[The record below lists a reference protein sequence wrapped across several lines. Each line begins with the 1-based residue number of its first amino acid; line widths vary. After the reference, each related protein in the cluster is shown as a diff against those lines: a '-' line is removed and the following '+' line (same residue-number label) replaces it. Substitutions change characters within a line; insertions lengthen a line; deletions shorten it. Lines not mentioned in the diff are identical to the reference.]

1 MQDEDF
7 EPITKD
13 VAIPKEQLA
22 RLQASLKSP
31 TILIEKLVTIL
42 LWLPKKLVS
51 WWQVLHSNQKIY
63 LLAIIFG
70 TFQDQSI
77 SAHSLSEP
85 SSGMLIVGSIA
96 MIGMLREL
104 LNIFTQVWQTLLGK
118 SLIFIIYVIIGNFT
132 LAVAARKVNYITGI
146 DPDSLIYAQGF
157 TTVLVL
163 PLWLLLLTS
172 MSLILLFTIGN
183 LWFLFLRLINLLRLH
198 PIKIRV
204 GERFSVLFIFIR
216 LLLISPIMITLMQ
229 PLNWYKNEL
238 NIEIPG
244 VTISTGQQN
253 STNEETINEE
263 QADPVDGEV
272 DTATATENVPL
283 SSEDEN
289 STERNEELVTSTT
302 DSIEAEDIEIASV
315 VVEGVDEKVKYTDF
329 DRAIATFVYEY
340 ETFQLSRCE
349 KSEAERVSIIGEDMI
364 LVAEK
369 VEGHPL
375 GYKFSAR
382 ACVLRTYK

>member
-7 EPITKD
+7 EPVTKE
-13 VAIPKEQLA
+13 VTIPREQLV

-31 TILIEKLVTIL
+31 TVLFEKLVTL
-42 LWLPKKLVS
+42 SLWLPKKLVS

-63 LLAIIFG
+63 LLAVICG
-70 TFQDQSI
+70 I
-77 SAHSLSEP
+77 SQGQNFTPEAPINPEL
-85 SSGMLIVGSIA
+85 GILIVGSIA

-118 SLIFIIYVIIGNFT
+118 SFIFIIYVIIGNFT
-132 LAVAARKVNYITGI
+132 LAVAARKVNYITGV

-183 LWFLFLRLINLLRLH
+183 VWFLFLKLINLLRLH
-198 PIKIRV
+198 PIKVRV

-216 LLLISPIMITLMQ
+216 LMLISPIMITLMQ
-229 PLNWYKNEL
+229 PLNWYNNEL

-244 VTISTGQQN
+244 LTISAGQEN
-253 STNEETINEE
+253 VTKDKTASEE
-263 QADPVDGEV
+263 QEV
-272 DTATATENVPL
+272 IALGGQNDIGLIDVSVN
-283 SSEDEN
+283 SEEKDNLKQGDEFEIYDAN
-289 STERNEELVTSTT
+289 TDVVEVSTE
-302 DSIEAEDIEIASV
+302 
-315 VVEGVDEKVKYTDF
+315 VKYTDF

-349 KSEAERVSIIGEDMI
+349 KTDTERVSIIGEDII

-369 VEGHPL
+369 IEGHAL

-382 ACVLRTYK
+382 ACVLRDYK

>member
-7 EPITKD
+7 EPVTKE
-13 VAIPKEQLA
+13 VTIPREQLA

-31 TILIEKLVTIL
+31 AILIEKLTTIT
-42 LWLPKKLVS
+42 LWLPKKLLS

-63 LLAIIFG
+63 LLAVIFG
-70 TFQDQSI
+70 ISQDQSI
-77 SAHSLSEP
+77 SPETILEP
-85 SSGMLIVGSIA
+85 NTGILIVGSIA

-118 SLIFIIYVIIGNFT
+118 SLIFIMYVIIGNFT
-132 LAVAARKVNYITGI
+132 LAVAARKVNYITGV

-183 LWFLFLRLINLLRLH
+183 VWFLFLKLINLLRLH
-198 PIKIRV
+198 PIKVRV

-216 LLLISPIMITLMQ
+216 LLLISPIMVTLMQ
-229 PLNWYKNEL
+229 PLNWYNNEL

-244 VTISTGQQN
+244 VTMGTGQQDG
-253 STNEETINEE
+253 
-263 QADPVDGEV
+263 ADDKVATKVAKVSSVDGEV
-272 DTATATENVPL
+272 DAGLINISM
-283 SSEDEN
+283 SSEDSDNPKQGDEFDA
-289 STERNEELVTSTT
+289 
-302 DSIEAEDIEIASV
+302 DSINSDNIEA
-315 VVEGVDEKVKYTDF
+315 KVKYTDF

-349 KSEAERVSIIGEDMI
+349 KTDAERVSIIGEDII

-369 VEGHPL
+369 VEGHAL

-382 ACVLRTYK
+382 ACVLRDYK

>member
-7 EPITKD
+7 EPVTKE
-13 VAIPKEQLA
+13 VTIPREQLA
-22 RLQASLKSP
+22 RLQATLKSP
-31 TILIEKLVTIL
+31 TILIEKLVTIS
-42 LWLPKKLVS
+42 LWLPKKLLS

-63 LLAIIFG
+63 LLAVIFG
-70 TFQDQSI
+70 ISQDQS
-77 SAHSLSEP
+77 LSPETLLEP
-85 SSGMLIVGSIA
+85 NTGLLIVGSIA

-118 SLIFIIYVIIGNFT
+118 SLIFIMYVIIGNFT
-132 LAVAARKVNYITGI
+132 LAVAARKVNYITGV

-172 MSLILLFTIGN
+172 MSLILLFTLGN
-183 LWFLFLRLINLLRLH
+183 VWFLFLKLVNLLRLH
-198 PIKIRV
+198 PINVRV

-216 LLLISPIMITLMQ
+216 LLLISPIMVTLMQ
-229 PLNWYKNEL
+229 PLNWYNNEL
-238 NIEIPG
+238 NIEMPG
-244 VTISTGQQN
+244 VVFTTSEIGDSEN
-253 STNEETINEE
+253 K
-263 QADPVDGEV
+263 DPKNDLIE
-272 DTATATENVPL
+272 
-283 SSEDEN
+283 
-289 STERNEELVTSTT
+289 STEGQSGETSPKEVSVSADDVHSSKQDEGIVILDT
-302 DSIEAEDIEIASV
+302 DINDAKD
-315 VVEGVDEKVKYTDF
+315 KYTDF

-349 KSEAERVSIIGEDMI
+349 KTDAERVSIIGEDII

-369 VEGHPL
+369 VEGHAL

-382 ACVLRTYK
+382 SCVLRDYK

>member
-7 EPITKD
+7 EP
-13 VAIPKEQLA
+13 VAKEIVIPQKQLD

-31 TILIEKLVTIL
+31 VLLFERLLNAV
-42 LWLPKKLVS
+42 LWLPKKMVI

-63 LLAIIFG
+63 LLAAILG
-70 TFQDQSI
+70 LSQDQSI
-77 SAHSLSEP
+77 TPETITEP
-85 SSGMLIVGSIA
+85 SKGLLIVGSIA

-104 LNIFTQVWQTLLGK
+104 LDIFTRVWQTLLGK
-118 SLIFIIYVIIGNFT
+118 SLIFILYVIVGNFT
-132 LAVAARKVNYITGI
+132 LAVAARKVNYIAGV

-172 MSLILLFTIGN
+172 MSLILLFTLGN
-183 LWFLFLRLINLLRLH
+183 VWFLFLKLVNLLRLH
-198 PIKIRV
+198 PIKVRV

-216 LLLISPIMITLMQ
+216 LLLISPIMVTLIQ
-229 PLNWYKNEL
+229 PLNWYNNEL

-244 VTISTGQQN
+244 I
-253 STNEETINEE
+253 TINTGKSIDIKENAAQEQESTEAGLLDESTLEE
-263 QADPVDGEV
+263 QA
-272 DTATATENVPL
+272 
-283 SSEDEN
+283 
-289 STERNEELVTSTT
+289 
-302 DSIEAEDIEIASV
+302 ASV
-315 VVEGVDEKVKYTDF
+315 DSSDLDNLNVNTQGGNITNGKAEVIKEKDKYTNF

-349 KSEAERVSIIGEDMI
+349 KSATERVSIIGEGVI

-369 VEGHPL
+369 VSDHAL
-375 GYKFSAR
+375 GYKFTAR
-382 ACVLRTYK
+382 ACQLRDYSN

>member
-7 EPITKD
+7 EPVTKE
-13 VAIPKEQLA
+13 VAIPRAQLA

-31 TILIEKLVTIL
+31 TVFFEKFVTL
-42 LWLPKKLVS
+42 SLWLPKKLVS

-63 LLAIIFG
+63 LLAVIYG
-70 TFQDQSI
+70 I
-77 SAHSLSEP
+77 SQGQNFTPEAP
-85 SSGMLIVGSIA
+85 IDPDIGILIVGSIA

-118 SLIFIIYVIIGNFT
+118 SLIFIIYVIIGNYT
-132 LAVAARKVNYITGI
+132 LAVAARKVNYITGV

-157 TTVLVL
+157 TTVLIL

-183 LWFLFLRLINLLRLH
+183 LWFLFLKLINLLRLH
-198 PIKIRV
+198 PIKVRV

-216 LLLISPIMITLMQ
+216 LVLISPIMITLMQ
-229 PLNWYKNEL
+229 PLNWYNNEL

-244 VTISTGQQN
+244 LTISTGQEN
-253 STNEETINEE
+253 LTKDETANEQKEGK
-263 QADPVDGEV
+263 ALDGKNDMGLIDV
-272 DTATATENVPL
+272 SV
-283 SSEDEN
+283 SSEEKDNLKQDLELEISN
-289 STERNEELVTSTT
+289 NNPDVDAVSNEVN
-302 DSIEAEDIEIASV
+302 
-315 VVEGVDEKVKYTDF
+315 YTGF

-340 ETFQLSRCE
+340 ETFQQSRCE
-349 KSEAERVSIIGEDMI
+349 KTDTERVSIIGEDII

-369 VEGHPL
+369 IEGHAL

-382 ACVLRTYK
+382 ACVLRDYN